1 MTIKNVT
8 PFFMY
13 KYIQDEIRNNSRLLL
28 KDLTVPQRKAVTE
41 TLRGL
46 FVKGTPIL
54 RHLAQN
60 ENVSTKKQGD
70 KYSYHF
76 GNIELKK
83 TVEVSALNKVR
94 HHMRKN
100 TVIAYDLTDISKES
114 ARRMGK
120 ISRVFDGSKRKV
132 TNGYTLHGLGVNG
145 ILLKLEVHE
154 GAEFTQNQVRKEIV
168 EKYSSK
174 LEGKGIWVFDR
185 GNDDKEFFKFLRHK
199 LNVQFVARLRSNRSV
214 VVKETGTILPVKD
227 LSPGR
232 YQVYLMNKYNTEADL
247 RTEFTLVISKHLD
260 DEKQPIRLLA
270 ALHHAYSS
278 VEIVNIYLQR
288 WGIENIFKRAKQK
301 FNLEKI
307 RVLNY
312 KKFVNLIS
320 LIQFAI
326 NVSTITFIKIQK
338 STYSLVSG
346 VLIHYKHFLKLKSL
360 TFNLDSF
367 ISFIKFT
374 LKPLL
379 PRSQKAPHLQQN
391 LFSRRRLEKL
401 GPF

>member
-1 MTIKNVT
+1 
-8 PFFMY
+8 MY

-28 KDLTVPQRKAVTE
+28 KDLTVPQRKAVME

-60 ENVSTKKQGD
+60 ENISAKKQGD

-76 GNIELKK
+76 GNIELKQN
-83 TVEVSALNKVR
+83 VEASALNKVR
-94 HHMRKN
+94 HYMRKN

-114 ARRMGK
+114 ARKMEK
-120 ISRVFDGSKRKV
+120 ISKVFDGSKREV

-154 GAEFTQNQVRKEIV
+154 GAELTQNQVRKEIV
-168 EKYSSK
+168 EKYSNK

-185 GNDDKEFFKFLRHK
+185 GNDDKAFFKFLRHK

-214 VVKETGTILPVKD
+214 LVKETGAIIQVKD
-227 LSPGR
+227 LVPGQ

-270 ALHHAYSS
+270 ALNNVYSS

-312 KKFVNLIS
+312 KKFVNLIA

-360 TFNLDSF
+360 TLNLDSF
-367 ISFIKFT
+367 ISFMKFA

-379 PRSQKAPHLQQN
+379 PRSQKDPHLQQS
-391 LFSRRRLEKL
+391 LFSRRRLVKL

>member
-1 MTIKNVT
+1 
-8 PFFMY
+8 MY
-13 KYIQDEIRNNSRLLL
+13 KYIQDSIRNNSRLLL
-28 KDLTVPQRKAVTE
+28 KGLTVPQKKTVME
-41 TLRGL
+41 TIRGL

-60 ENVSTKKQGD
+60 ENISVKKQGD
-70 KYSYHF
+70 KYSYHL

-83 TVEVSALNKVR
+83 KVEESALNKVR

-114 ARRMGK
+114 ARKMAK
-120 ISRVFDGSKRKV
+120 ISRVFDGSKRKI

-154 GAEFTQNQVRKEIV
+154 GAEYTQNQIRRNIV
-168 EKYSSK
+168 GEYSGK
-174 LEGKGIWVFDR
+174 FEQKGIWVFDR
-185 GNDDKEFFKFLRHK
+185 GNDDKSFFKYLRHEQ
-199 LNVQFVARLRSNRSV
+199 NVQFVARLRSNRSI
-214 VVKETGTILPVKD
+214 VVKETGAIMKVKNLPVGK
-227 LSPGR
+227 
-232 YQVYLMNKYNTEADL
+232 YQVYLMNKHNTDVDL
-247 RTEFTLVISKHLD
+247 RAEFTLIISSHLD

-270 ALHHAYSS
+270 SLNHTYSS
-278 VEIVNIYLQR
+278 EEIVYIYLQR
-288 WGIENIFKRAKQK
+288 WGIENIFKRGKQK

-312 KKFVNLIS
+312 QKFVNLIA

-326 NVSTITFIKIQK
+326 NVSTVTFIKIQE
-338 STYSLVSG
+338 STYSLISG
-346 VLIHYKHFLKLKSL
+346 VLIYYKKFLKLKAL

-367 ISFIKFT
+367 ISFIKYS

-379 PRSQKAPHLQQN
+379 VRCIKEPPAQLN
-391 LFSRRRLEKL
+391 LLSRRQLEKL
-401 GPF
+401 GPI